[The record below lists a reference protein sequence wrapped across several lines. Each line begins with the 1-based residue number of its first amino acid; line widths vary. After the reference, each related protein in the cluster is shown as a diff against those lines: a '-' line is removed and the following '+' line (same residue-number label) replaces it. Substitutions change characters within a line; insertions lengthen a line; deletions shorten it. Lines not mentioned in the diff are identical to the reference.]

1 MSDPYNRPILTDGRV
16 TVRPPKSTD
25 VHARLALGV
34 SPEILRMYGTIL
46 PKKGVSY
53 NEKAAR
59 AWVERQMNDPL
70 GFCID
75 KDGALVGALR
85 IHSLDEQDARAS
97 IGIGLLDDTRLSQ
110 GIGTAAL
117 RLILKHAFTTMG
129 LHRISLRAL
138 EYNARAIAA
147 YRKVGFVEEG
157 LLRESCKVG
166 DEWHNDVMMG
176 LLAQEFIL

>member
-1 MSDPYNRPILTDGRV
+1 MTDPHNRPILTDGRV
-16 TVRPPKSTD
+16 TVRPPEIAD
-25 VHARLALGV
+25 IEARLAFGV
-34 SPEILRMYGTIL
+34 SAEIVHMYGTLL
-46 PKKGVSY
+46 PAGGVTY
-53 NEKAAR
+53 TKKAAR
-59 AWVERQMNDPL
+59 AWVERQMDDPL

-75 KDGALVGALR
+75 IDGALVGALR
-85 IHSLDEQDARAS
+85 VHSLDEQDARAS

-129 LHRISLRAL
+129 LHRISLRVL